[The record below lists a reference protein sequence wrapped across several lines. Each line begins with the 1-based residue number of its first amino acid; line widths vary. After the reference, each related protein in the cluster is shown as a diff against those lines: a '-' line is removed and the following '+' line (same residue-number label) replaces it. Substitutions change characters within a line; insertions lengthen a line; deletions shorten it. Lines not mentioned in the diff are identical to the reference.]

1 MKNVFNQFTLRTLQR
16 NKVRTI
22 VTIIG
27 ITLSVA
33 MFAAVTSIITS
44 FQQYMV
50 DMEEKNSGT
59 WEGWASMCSAS
70 AAKELQAEKEVK
82 DSTRIADLGY
92 ARLQDCQNGDKP
104 YLYVMG
110 IQDTFTDF
118 APVYLKEGRMPKSDK
133 ELVISE
139 HLLTDGG
146 IDWKVGDNV
155 LVELGRRVDRT
166 MKEDGEAADTANEIG
181 GQFVPYMGD
190 EQETL
195 KDTCEKRYVIVG
207 ICERMNNEDY
217 EAPGYTALT
226 LDNGG
231 EAPAYDLLVTLHH
244 PQRAEKLL
252 GKYCGDSR
260 RYRVH
265 SALLRYRGKSI
276 NRRFNTMLYSM
287 GAILIAVIMIGSTSL
302 IYNAFSI
309 SVSERTKQ
317 FGLLK
322 SVGATRKQ
330 IRHSVFFEA
339 CFLSMIGVPL
349 GLIIGIGGIGVTL
362 HFVGGLFHKLLGE
375 HIRGNLS
382 VYVTWQSVLIS
393 VIIGVVTVLIS
404 AMVPAARAMR
414 RSAIESIRQSD
425 DILLRP
431 EKFHTSSLV
440 FRLFGFEAMIAS
452 KNFKRN
458 RKRYRTTILSLFIS
472 VVLFVTAT
480 SFTGYLEQTID
491 LERDKTDYDIA
502 FSMPED
508 ADNVSE
514 YVSGISAKNKS
525 ERMHQPDKIAE
536 GLSEVECVDEVGF
549 ERIVRGTMDIP
560 LQYVDEEY
568 LSVIRKMYSDMVDSE
583 KQILQVDV
591 QISYTGDET
600 YQKYL
605 EGCKSIKKDVDEYMN
620 PENGTCL
627 MWDSFISVVDKKYY
641 SLHLFREKACEGELR
656 MITPPEGMSYF
667 TRQGDKYTF
676 GRFDKNGNII
686 GEKSFPAEEISISRR
701 VAMHRCDRDIMP
713 LGVTDRSMMPEVHI
727 ALPYSYGKSLGLWK
741 NKEDTAAN
749 FHIRASD
756 HAQAY
761 ENIKEEMPQILGG
774 RRLQSQFIIDV
785 TEGYQSEQALLKV
798 VDVFAYG
805 FIILISLISVANVFH
820 TISTNIRLR
829 RQEFAMLRSV
839 GMTEKGFQRMM
850 SYECILYGAKGL
862 LAGIPVSLVVSYLMY
877 HVMQGEWNADFII
890 PWQGMLIAS
899 VSVFL
904 VVFVT
909 MLYAISKIRKENII
923 EALRSEAL

>member
-1 MKNVFNQFTLRTLQR
+1 MKNVFSQFTLRTLQK

-33 MFAAVTSIITS
+33 MFSAVTSIITS

-70 AAKELQAEKEVK
+70 AVKELEEEKEVK
-82 DSTRIADLGY
+82 DSTRVADLGY
-92 ARLQDCQNGDKP
+92 ARLQGCQNGEKP

-118 APVYLKEGRMPKSDK
+118 APIYLKEGRMPESDR

-146 IDWKVGDNV
+146 IDWKVGDSV
-155 LVELGRRVDRT
+155 SVELGRRADRT
-166 MKEDGEAADTANEIG
+166 VKEDGRTDEADEIG
-181 GQFVPYMGD
+181 GQSVPYMGD
-190 EQETL
+190 EKETL
-195 KDTCEKRYVIVG
+195 KDTRRKDYVIVG
-207 ICERMNNEDY
+207 ICERTNNEDY
-217 EAPGYTALT
+217 EAPGYTAFT
-226 LDNGG
+226 LDNGE
-231 EAPAYDLLVTLHH
+231 EAPAYDLLVTLYH

-252 GKYCGDSR
+252 RKYCGDSGL
-260 RYRVH
+260 YRVH

-276 NRRFNTMLYSM
+276 NRRFNSMLYSM
-287 GAILIAVIMIGSTSL
+287 GAILIAVIMIGSISL

-322 SVGATRKQ
+322 SVGATRRQ
-330 IRHSVFFEA
+330 IRYSVFCEA
-339 CFLSMIGVPL
+339 CFLSAIGVPL
-349 GLIIGIGGIGVTL
+349 GLLVGISGIGVTL
-362 HFVGGLFHKLLGE
+362 HFVEGLFQDLLGDRV
-375 HIRGNLS
+375 RGSLS
-382 VYVTWQSVLIS
+382 IHVTWQSVLIS
-393 VIIGVVTVLIS
+393 VVIGVVTVLIS
-404 AMVPAARAMR
+404 AMIPAVRAMR
-414 RSAIESIRQSD
+414 RSAIDSIRQSD

-431 EKFHTSSLV
+431 ERLHTSSFV

-458 RKRYRTTILSLFIS
+458 RKRYRTTVLSLFIS
-472 VVLFVTAT
+472 VVLFMMAT
-480 SFTGYLEQTID
+480 SFTGYLKQAID
-491 LERDKTDYDIA
+491 LERDTIDYDIA
-502 FSMPED
+502 FRMPED

-514 YVSGISAKNKS
+514 YVSGASASAHSNL
-525 ERMHQPDKIAE
+525 MHQTDKIAE
-536 GLSEVECVDEVGF
+536 GLSQVECVDEVGF
-549 ERIVRGTMDIP
+549 ERTVQGTMDIP

-568 LSVIRKMYSDMVDSE
+568 LSVIQKLYPDMVDSKE
-583 KQILQVDV
+583 KVLRVDV
-591 QISYTGDET
+591 RVGYTGDET
-600 YQKYL
+600 YRKYL
-605 EGCKSIKKDVDEYMN
+605 EGCREIKKNVNEYMN

-641 SLHLFREKACEGELR
+641 STHLFKKEVYEGKLR

-667 TRQGDKYTF
+667 NRQEDEYVF
-676 GRFDKNGNII
+676 GKFDKNGDII
-686 GEKSFPAEEISISRR
+686 TEKSFPAEEVCISRN
-701 VAMHRCDRDIMP
+701 VAMRRCNRDIMP
-713 LGVTDRSMMPEVHI
+713 LGVTDYSMQLGLHI
-727 ALPYSYGKSLGLWK
+727 VLPYSYGKSLGLWK
-741 NKEDTAAN
+741 NMEDTAAN

-761 ENIKEEMPQILGG
+761 ENIKQEMPRILGG
-774 RRLQSQFIIDV
+774 RKLQSQFMMDV
-785 TEGYQSEQALLKV
+785 TEGYRSEQALLKFI
-798 VDVFAYG
+798 DVFAYG
-805 FIILISLISVANVFH
+805 FIVLISLISIANVFH

-839 GMTEKGFQRMM
+839 GMTEKGFHRMM

-862 LAGIPVSLVVSYLMY
+862 LAGLPTSLVISYWMY
-877 HVMQGEWNADFII
+877 RAMLWELNADYII

-899 VSVFL
+899 ISVFL
-904 VVFVT
+904 VVFIT
-909 MLYAISKIRKENII
+909 MLYAISKIKKENII